1 MGIFGDKPWWKDEKD
16 GWPCRGVRDFFD
28 ESKKHY
34 MKGDTATAIEVLE
47 WGRRFSREFGSGG
60 GARRFDEM
68 IQKLRQGG

>member
-1 MGIFGDKPWWKDEKD
+1 MGIFGDKPWWKDKKD

-34 MKGDTATAIEVLE
+34 MEGDTATAIEVLE